1 MTNKVEKHRVE
12 FYDPNGKFLRY
23 ELFNSEE
30 QALRFIKSVTK
41 VLTSVSLKY
50 AGTMEVNMVCDECSK
65 AIDAEEK
72 HINQDNETFY
82 CMDCIDEIEVIEYV
96 TKSGNF
102 LGTDNEIAIENEN

>member
-1 MTNKVEKHRVE
+1 MINKVEKHRVE

-23 ELFNSEE
+23 EIFNSEK
-30 QALRFIKSVTK
+30 QALRFIESVKKIST
-41 VLTSVSLKY
+41 TVSLKY
-50 AGTMEVNMVCDECSK
+50 AGTMEVNMVCAECSK

-72 HINQDNETFY
+72 HINQDNEAFY

-102 LGTDNEIAIENEN
+102 LGTNHEIVIENEN